1 MQHYNNIT
9 TKGAIMQAIYPYA
22 QIVHLFCAI
31 IFIGY
36 LFFDV
41 VVMKFVAKHITKA
54 EFSKMQDAIEGVTR
68 FMPLVVLVLF
78 LSGGMMAS
86 SYIGFEAGFCTTTFQ
101 KVFMAK
107 IILASCIFL
116 LVVMSLTFHFV
127 LKRPNPIGKYI
138 SMHTLVFAIGVCVT
152 LLAKIMFMV

>member
-1 MQHYNNIT
+1 
-9 TKGAIMQAIYPYA
+9 MQAIYPYA

-41 VVMKFVAKHITKA
+41 IVMRFVSKHLDKDTFNRVSTSIEGRITK
-54 EFSKMQDAIEGVTR
+54 
-68 FMPLVVLVLF
+68 FMPFVVLTLF

-86 SYIGFEAGFCTTTFQ
+86 SYIGLEAGFFTTTFQ
-101 KVFMAK
+101 KIFMIK
-107 IILASCIFL
+107 ILLASCIFA
-116 LVVMSLTFHFV
+116 LVIMSLSFHFI
-127 LKRPNPIGKYI
+127 LKKPNPIGKYI
-138 SMHTLVFAIGVCVT
+138 GIHTLVFTIGVGVT

>member
-1 MQHYNNIT
+1 
-9 TKGAIMQAIYPYA
+9 MQAIYPYA

-41 VVMKFVAKHITKA
+41 VVMRFVAKSIERE
-54 EFSKMQDAIEGVTR
+54 EFSRIANAIESKITR

-78 LSGGMMAS
+78 LSGGMMSS
-86 SYIGFEAGFCTTTFQ
+86 SYIGFQAGFFTTTFQ
-101 KVFMAK
+101 KLFMAK

-116 LVVMSLTFHFV
+116 LVIMSLTFHFV
-127 LKRPNPIGKYI
+127 LKKPNPIGKYI

-152 LLAKIMFMV
+152 LLAKIMFIV

>member
-1 MQHYNNIT
+1 
-9 TKGAIMQAIYPYA
+9 MQAIYPYA

-41 VVMKFVAKHITKA
+41 VVMRFVAKSIDRDI
-54 EFSKMQDAIEGVTR
+54 FSRMANAIESKITR

-86 SYIGFEAGFCTTTFQ
+86 SYIGLEAGFCTTTFQ
-101 KVFMAK
+101 KVFMLRLYW
-107 IILASCIFL
+107 LALYFC
-116 LVVMSLTFHFV
+116 
-127 LKRPNPIGKYI
+127 
-138 SMHTLVFAIGVCVT
+138 
-152 LLAKIMFMV
+152 